1 MSCNISLNTDL
12 KIECSSTIRDTVQKV
27 LIDTDGIVYDEYKNI
42 IGVIKKEELLKLIE
56 NDKKQRKW
64 TPF

>member
-56 NDKKQRKW
+56 NDKKQRK
-64 TPF
+64 